1 MNANISTAA
10 QSSFATTSLLPDP
23 SRHGIAFSICC
34 HVIYFSFIH
43 FINKRVPDAND
54 LVGYVVVA

>member
-1 MNANISTAA
+1 MLSSFLLSVLLIKFGFDANDLGDVANANISTAA

-34 HVIYFSFIH
+34 HVI
-43 FINKRVPDAND
+43 
-54 LVGYVVVA
+54 